1 MDEIS
6 RRSCLVRL
14 TFFLTAR
21 SHIHAPLFRVLETMH
36 TGFVLRILYYIV
48 IISFGDG
55 EKLAKIDW
63 SLLVSLCTSSVCH
76 VLTVCIILSKA
87 IAVAEVRNETTFT
100 LSL

>member
-1 MDEIS
+1 MP
-6 RRSCLVRL
+6 
-14 TFFLTAR
+14 
-21 SHIHAPLFRVLETMH
+21 PLFRVLETMH

-63 SLLVSLCTSSVCH
+63 SLLVSLSISSVGH
-76 VLTVCIILSKA
+76 LLIACIILSKA

>member
-1 MDEIS
+1 MP
-6 RRSCLVRL
+6 
-14 TFFLTAR
+14 
-21 SHIHAPLFRVLETMH
+21 PLFRVLETMH

-76 VLTVCIILSKA
+76 LLIVCIILSKA
-87 IAVAEVRNETTFT
+87 IAVAEVRSETTFT

>member
-1 MDEIS
+1 MFGTSDLLS
-6 RRSCLVRL
+6 TSTRL
-14 TFFLTAR
+14 PGPIFMT
-21 SHIHAPLFRVLETMH
+21 PLFRVLETMH

-63 SLLVSLCTSSVCH
+63 SLLVSLCTSTSSVCH

-87 IAVAEVRNETTFT
+87 IAVAEVRNETTFS

>member
-1 MDEIS
+1 MP
-6 RRSCLVRL
+6 
-14 TFFLTAR
+14 
-21 SHIHAPLFRVLETMH
+21 PLFRILETMH

-63 SLLVSLCTSSVCH
+63 SLLVSLSISSVCY
-76 VLTVCIILSKA
+76 LLIACIILSKA

>member
-1 MDEIS
+1 MP
-6 RRSCLVRL
+6 
-14 TFFLTAR
+14 
-21 SHIHAPLFRVLETMH
+21 PLFRVLETMH

-76 VLTVCIILSKA
+76 LLTVCIIIPKA
-87 IAVAEVRNETTFT
+87 IAVAELRNETTFT
-100 LSL
+100 LSLRP